1 MREEIETL
9 AERVVSENQ
18 ALARDAAAGVPK
30 TWGALAARGIVALKE
45 RLRRAPTEA
54 ERRAMWDALWR
65 ALHGSG

>member
-1 MREEIETL
+1 MRGEIEEL

-45 RLRRAPTEA
+45 RRGTTTP
-54 ERRAMWDALWR
+54 ERQVAL
-65 ALHGSG
+65 AG